1 MCIPILQLRYSLI
14 SHPFSTIHTHRSFGG
29 CMQLFFLTSVYAYV
43 LFFAAN
49 LISDG
54 SELLLLVRIVS
65 HTLFPL
71 ATASLP
77 AHPISCSPLPA
88 PLPRRTA
95 PHILWATRTP
105 IASLRPR

>member
-1 MCIPILQLRYSLI
+1 
-14 SHPFSTIHTHRSFGG
+14 
-29 CMQLFFLTSVYAYV
+29 MQLFFLTSVYAYV

-65 HTLFPL
+65 HTLSP
-71 ATASLP
+71 AGNSVTAFLP
-77 AHPISCSPLPA
+77 AHSIPYSPLPA

-95 PHILWATRTP
+95 LLILRATRTSV
-105 IASLRPR
+105 ASLRPH